1 MCVYIIARREKD
13 NKNNKPIDRVSVAH
27 LKGTEQKVNLEHENR
42 TSDGFVFFVD
52 PASHYHGAAGS
63 EKEIKKNGREGIFF

>member
-1 MCVYIIARREKD
+1 MLQGQR
-13 NKNNKPIDRVSVAH
+13 NL
-27 LKGTEQKVNLEHENR
+27 LKMKGFQQKRDLEIENR

-63 EKEIKKNGREGIFF
+63 EKEIKKNGREGILF